1 MGDSLRA
8 PFNQPGPLLHGLSKD
23 WIIVVSGL
31 PRSGTSMMMR
41 MLRAGGLEIL
51 TDNRRIADDSNP
63 LGYFEDERVK
73 QLRDGYHEWL
83 DSAIGKAVKVISP
96 LLAYLSVR
104 HAYKLIF
111 MLRSV
116 EEIVASQ
123 RRMLFRQGEDSGKG
137 TDEKLPAV
145 YRNHLRQVEGWL
157 ADQPHL
163 ETMYVHYRDILDD
176 AATHALRVSQFLER
190 PLDTHAMITAV
201 DGSLYRE
208 RVNPDIAPLG

>member
-1 MGDSLRA
+1 MGDSVRG
-8 PFNQPGPLLHGLSKD
+8 PFSQPGPLLHGPSKD
-23 WIIVVSGL
+23 RIIVVSGL

-83 DSAIGKAVKVISP
+83 DSAIGKAVKVVSP
-96 LLAYLSVR
+96 LLAYLPVR

-111 MLRSV
+111 MLRGV

-123 RRMLFRQGEDSGKG
+123 RRMLSRQGEDSGKG
-137 TDEKLPAV
+137 TDEELAAA
-145 YRNHLRQVEGWL
+145 YRNHLRQMEGWL

-163 ETMYVHYRDILDD
+163 ETMYMHYRDIIDD
-176 AATHALRVSQFLER
+176 AATHALRVGQFSGR
-190 PLDTHAMITAV
+190 PLDTHAMMAAV
-201 DGSLYRE
+201 DGGLYRE
-208 RVNPDIAPLG
+208 RVTPDTAPLS